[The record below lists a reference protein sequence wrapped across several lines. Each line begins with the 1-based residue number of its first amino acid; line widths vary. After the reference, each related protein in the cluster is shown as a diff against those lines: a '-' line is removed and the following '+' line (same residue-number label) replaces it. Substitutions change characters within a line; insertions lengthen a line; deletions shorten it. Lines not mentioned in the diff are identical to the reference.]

1 MKKLLLL
8 PVFALT
14 VLVANAQAPTTSG
27 VERQNGPVMKFD
39 EMEYNFGTIKQG
51 ESVTHEFRFKNTG
64 KEPLLINNAVG
75 SCGCTVPDYPKE
87 PIKPNT
93 SGVIKV
99 TFNSAGKSGPQ
110 DKTVTITYD
119 TDKTIVLHMKGTVE
133 VPAATPA
140 QTAPAPAPATDKK
153 EAPVVTPKSSTP
165 APAPKATA
173 PAPKVVATPAP
184 APAAA
189 EKKEAAPAAVEA
201 KPKN

>member
-39 EMEYNFGTIKQG
+39 ELEFNFGTIKQG
-51 ESVTHEFRFKNTG
+51 ESVTHEFRFKNAG

-133 VPAATPA
+133 VPAAAPA

-153 EAPVVTPKSSTP
+153 DAPVVTPKSSAP

>member
-39 EMEYNFGTIKQG
+39 ELEFNFGTIKQG
-51 ESVTHEFRFKNTG
+51 ESVTHEFRFKNSG

-87 PIKPNT
+87 PIKPNS

-133 VPAATPA
+133 VPVSPA
-140 QTAPAPAPATDKK
+140 QTAPAPAAPAEKK
-153 EAPVVTPKSSTP
+153 DAAPVVTPKSS
-165 APAPKATA
+165 APAPSPKATV
-173 PAPKVVATPAP
+173 PAPKVVTAP
-184 APAAA
+184 APA
-189 EKKEAAPAAVEA
+189 EKKETAPAAVEV